1 MNIKIE
7 IECETIQD
15 FQSHLLKIFEQ
26 SIVLNCKK
34 DREHV
39 DGDLDPSEQS
49 YDKSDISSGQ
59 LDDDNCYGSHEVT
72 LLEEDSESPAT
83 KEATGFDTD
92 RFEE

>member
-1 MNIKIE
+1 MNIKIQ

-15 FQSHLLKIFEQ
+15 FQSHLLKIFQQ
-26 SIVLNCKK
+26 SIILNCKK
-34 DREHV
+34 ETEHE
-39 DGDLDPSEQS
+39 DGDFDPSEQS

-59 LDDDNCYGSHEVT
+59 LNDDNSYGSHEVT
-72 LLEEDSESPAT
+72 LLEDESPAT